1 MHHVDHFHYI
11 EFKEDLIW
19 FLYQNFYKTSPTS
32 ADGWEEMATVQ
43 SSRKVR
49 RSTSFQ
55 ELFLPEKP
63 VYTYLTYRTQTGES
77 VFYHTMTQKWLQSQR
92 CSNSGGSTS
101 DTLASSIDL
110 SPWDYFFY
118 LRLTDEGE
126 AKKSHEELIYNHI
139 ASRISGGSIYTID
152 FIRDILHQERCLL
165 IFDLPINLPVSKDN
179 HHVVKTDVLY
189 EQEKTKI
196 FIVCPNKLY
205 KESIEDWDVI
215 WHTDISVYK
224 GMYST
229 VEVAVLPVCV

>member
-1 MHHVDHFHYI
+1 MFRH
-11 EFKEDLIW
+11 
-19 FLYQNFYKTSPTS
+19 N
-32 ADGWEEMATVQ
+32 
-43 SSRKVR
+43 
-49 RSTSFQ
+49 
-55 ELFLPEKP
+55 
-63 VYTYLTYRTQTGES
+63 
-77 VFYHTMTQKWLQSQR
+77 MTKKWLQSQQ

-101 DTLASSIDL
+101 DTLASSIDF
-110 SPWDYFFY
+110 SPRNYFFY

-126 AKKSHEELIYNHI
+126 AKKSHEELIYNHN